1 MFKRI
6 DQSSRFARMLESL
19 SSGLAKRRGL
29 PIIIGI
35 GLVIVAFIAQLL
47 NLLAPSNV
55 WEWIWAITLHVG
67 LITALIGLVVAE
79 PLGR

>member
-6 DQSSRFARMLESL
+6 DQSSRFGRMLESL
-19 SSGLAKRRGL
+19 SSGLAKRLGL

-35 GLVIVAFIAQLL
+35 GLVIVAFIAQIL
-47 NLLAPSNV
+47 NLLAPSSF
-55 WEWIWAITLHVG
+55 WEWLWAISLHVG
-67 LITALIGLVVAE
+67 LITALIGIVVAE

>member
-35 GLVIVAFIAQLL
+35 SLVIVAFIAQIL
-47 NLLAPSNV
+47 NLIAPSNV
-55 WEWIWAITLHVG
+55 LEWIWAITLHVG

>member
-35 GLVIVAFIAQLL
+35 GLVIVAFIAQIL
-47 NLLAPSNV
+47 NLLAPAAL
-55 WEWIWAITLHVG
+55 WEWVWAITLHVG
-67 LITALIGLVVAE
+67 LITALIGIVMAE

>member
-6 DQSSRFARMLESL
+6 DQSSRFGRMLESL

-35 GLVIVAFIAQLL
+35 GLVIMAFVAQIL
-47 NLLAPSNV
+47 NLIAPSNF
-55 WEWIWAITLHVG
+55 WEWVWAITLHVG
-67 LITALIGLVVAE
+67 LITALIGIVVAE

>member
-6 DQSSRFARMLESL
+6 DQSSRFGRMLESL

-35 GLVIVAFIAQLL
+35 GLVIVAFIAQIL
-47 NLLAPSNV
+47 NLLAPSSF
-55 WEWIWAITLHVG
+55 WEWLWAISLHVG
-67 LITALIGLVVAE
+67 LITALIGIVVAE

>member
-1 MFKRI
+1 MYKRI
-6 DQSSRFARMLESL
+6 DQSSRVARMLESL

-35 GLVIVAFIAQLL
+35 GMIIIAFAAQIL
-47 NLLAPSNV
+47 NLIAPSNL
-55 WEWIWAITLHVG
+55 WEWVWAITLHVG
-67 LITALIGLVVAE
+67 LITALIGIVMAE